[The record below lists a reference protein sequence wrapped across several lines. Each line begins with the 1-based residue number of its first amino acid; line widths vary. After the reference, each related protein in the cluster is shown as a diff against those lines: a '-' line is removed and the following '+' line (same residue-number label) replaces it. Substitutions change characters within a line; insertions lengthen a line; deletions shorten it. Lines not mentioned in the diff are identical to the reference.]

1 MWKLRSNLLFY
12 RLGRPKITWSDKIW
26 WCFTSTTSNLLV
38 WLGSLFTVKY
48 RFKPRISFW
57 EKIWMLKL
65 SSRGKF
71 YKKAVI
77 GDACNE
83 QIFTKSKK
91 IRFARDLKLKIFSFF
106 YKISV
111 ITLKNVRRDDY
122 MERDDSEPV
131 WFGTQP

>member
-1 MWKLRSNLLFY
+1 
-12 RLGRPKITWSDKIW
+12 
-26 WCFTSTTSNLLV
+26 
-38 WLGSLFTVKY
+38 
-48 RFKPRISFW
+48 
-57 EKIWMLKL
+57 MLKL
-65 SSRGKF
+65 SSRGEF

-77 GDACNE
+77 GDPCNE

-91 IRFARDLKLKIFSFF
+91 IRFARDLKLKIFSFS
-106 YKISV
+106 YKISL